1 MEQNGG
7 SRCNNDDKA
16 CSTIPALGGGGKV
29 REYALINIKHS
40 KAIPEY
46 QIMCIKVGECKYCN
60 CTIYYRIP
68 ILTYEYRYLMHWGD

>member
-7 SRCNNDDKA
+7 SRCNSEDERHVLQYLH
-16 CSTIPALGGGGKV
+16 LGGGGGGDKG

-40 KAIPEY
+40 NAIPEY
-46 QIMCIKVGECKYCN
+46 PIMCIKVGECKYCN

-68 ILTYEYRYLMHWGD
+68 ILTYEYMQM